1 MAQNIYILL
10 ASKWFGG
17 SKMAQNIYILSK
29 QIYFWLTG
37 THEDIFFLVI
47 WWKNRKK
54 RTKKEAHSIFSFSSV
69 WLCNRIL
76 HFSLVFLN
84 PQWDS
89 LSRAAFWVAALAEGF
104 VTAGLWERICFEFEA
119 GALDFYK
126 RSEEDKCIV
135 VNS

>member
-1 MAQNIYILL
+1 MI
-10 ASKWFGG
+10 W
-17 SKMAQNIYILSK
+17 
-29 QIYFWLTG
+29 WLTG
-37 THEDIFFLVI
+37 THEEIFFLVI

-54 RTKKEAHSIFSFSSV
+54 HTKKAHSIFSFSSV
-69 WLCNRIL
+69 WLCNWIL

-104 VTAGLWERICFEFEA
+104 VTAGLWEMICFEFEA
-119 GALDFYK
+119 GALDFIK